1 MNLFNNLVF
10 KQKLILLVLVPLLA
24 TLFFSLSHLNA
35 LTSKQGQLE
44 YTQAL
49 INLATANNAL
59 VHELQKE
66 RGATA
71 VYLGSKGEKF
81 TSELKEQRKLTNKA
95 HINLNAKL
103 KIFPSDN
110 ESVNSILSTIQSGL
124 IKLDGIRTRSDGFSI
139 PLDKAIGY

>member
-49 INLATANNAL
+49 ISLATANNAL

-81 TSELKEQRKLTNKA
+81 TSELKEQRKLTNNA

-103 KIFPSDN
+103 KNFPSDN
-110 ESVNSILSTIQSGL
+110 ESVNVTWSN
-124 IKLDGIRTRSDGFSI
+124 GFDYPS
-139 PLDKAIGY
+139 